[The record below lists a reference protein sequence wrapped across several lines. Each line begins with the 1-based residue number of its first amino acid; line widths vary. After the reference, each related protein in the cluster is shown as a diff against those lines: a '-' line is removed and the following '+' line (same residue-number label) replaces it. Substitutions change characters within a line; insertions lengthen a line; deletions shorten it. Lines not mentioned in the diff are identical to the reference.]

1 MGRFA
6 DIVAR
11 AREQAA
17 QAPLGSDPVTLLL
30 GLRRFYK
37 ETGTT
42 GIMAVALELG
52 DMAICA
58 CPPGDPRRLDVL
70 AESCALFRMAYE
82 EAASPPPEADKLLR
96 KFPQLPELLLRR
108 AIEDGRDAVAT
119 APPEHPAYMAART
132 HLGNALLTQF
142 QRSGDTSALGEAA
155 ARHNEVLERLPP
167 DHPELVTVHA
177 NLGNV
182 LRLRAASADD
192 GPALD
197 HAISHYR
204 RALGEAAKRA
214 EPAATI
220 QLGLGE
226 ALIMLAAR
234 DSNMAAADE
243 AGQMLRAAAR
253 ALPAHHPALALL
265 RRQLDCLDLAN
276 AAAAEEARAEAAAA
290 PAADPADPAGPPSY
304 GRSPSSST

>member
-1 MGRFA
+1 MVRPFRGRKRGIKPVAAPDAELMGRFA

-42 GIMAVALELG
+42 GVMTVALELG

-167 DHPELVTVHA
+167 DHRELVTVHA

-204 RALGEAAKRA
+204 RALGEAAF
-214 EPAATI
+214 P
-220 QLGLGE
+220 
-226 ALIMLAAR
+226 
-234 DSNMAAADE
+234 
-243 AGQMLRAAAR
+243 
-253 ALPAHHPALALL
+253 
-265 RRQLDCLDLAN
+265 LD
-276 AAAAEEARAEAAAA
+276 
-290 PAADPADPAGPPSY
+290 Y
-304 GRSPSSST
+304 SPSRSSRSAGSFSGWKIFRCCVAHLLSI